1 MSKDISTQF
10 TKERNKECGRR
21 GYGFWKKEKDDSIS
35 PRDYGEFLDKHKR
48 RKR

>member
-21 GYGFWKKEKDDSIS
+21 GYGFWKKEKDDSDHIFRIMAAIKS
-35 PRDYGEFLDKHKR
+35 LNNG
-48 RKR
+48 